1 MQKLPALKNYKVILV
16 ALLAGITIFSV
27 YKYVQALKEKYE
39 LLNTLILVKNQVAIL
54 EVEKQN
60 LLQTLEKQK
69 QLEQRLNDEKAA
81 LKKNLKA
88 AGKKVNS
95 LNSEVGK
102 INASLERV
110 TLQVASLEGENT
122 ALKDERDKLAHDN
135 DNLQAKLGSVG
146 ELRKAIRELR
156 RQTQNLGTGMREYN
170 ESTQGNQGFVI
181 RDGKSTT
188 SGKVK
193 IEVTPAPPT
202 PEPATHN
209 Q

>member
-1 MQKLPALKNYKVILV
+1 MQKLPQLKNYKVILI

-39 LLNTLILVKNQVAIL
+39 LLNTLSLVKNQVAIL

-95 LNSEVGK
+95 LNSEVNK
-102 INASLERV
+102 INANLEQI
-110 TLQVASLEGENT
+110 TLQAALLRGENA
-122 ALKDERDKLAHDN
+122 ALKEGRDKLSRDN
-135 DNLQAKLGSVG
+135 DNLQARLGSVV
-146 ELRKAIRELR
+146 ELRRAIRELR
-156 RQTQNLGTGMREYN
+156 RQAHNLGTGMREQN
-170 ESTQGNQGFVI
+170 ESVQGNQGFVI
-181 RDGKSTT
+181 KDGKPTT

-193 IEVTPAPPT
+193 IEVTPAPPASV
-202 PEPATHN
+202 PAARSP
-209 Q
+209 